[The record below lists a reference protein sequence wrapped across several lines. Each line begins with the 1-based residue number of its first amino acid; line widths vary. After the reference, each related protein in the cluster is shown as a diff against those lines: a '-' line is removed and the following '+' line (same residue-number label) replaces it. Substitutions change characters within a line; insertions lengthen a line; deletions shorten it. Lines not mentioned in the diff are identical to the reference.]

1 MADLKDTYVVH
12 GAWTTCTCGIRK
24 SRIVL
29 EKSHGIFLKNR
40 ELMTVN
46 DCKPENIICFGG
58 CYSMENPDT
67 AAEAQK
73 IQMAVEKDCPNTFTD
88 TVMNFFTKKG
98 QKESSDAPLQVV
110 GICNPK
116 IISAEWDNGGN
127 TVEVNGEVP
136 LLAGAKVHCL
146 YGGEIEIIDSGQPE
160 AGDMSQVEISPH
172 SVPLS
177 GSPGSNAESAA
188 MGAAAAG
195 IAATPGMPKQVA
207 AGMIGA
213 SKASNY
219 GKSETIDVEG
229 SGNAISSQ
237 GIAMIA
243 NFELSEGSAKKWGIG
258 EFDANGKMTGIYP
271 HYVFKNIGT
280 QDNPK
285 WVSDGGI
292 TFGHGIYVTKSMYDT
307 DPDIKKM
314 VDKYAPGASFVPPST
329 PRNGVPYKVP
339 NSIAMPIAVETPLY
353 ETKLK
358 DYEDA
363 VNNFL
368 NKNNITLKQ
377 NQFDAL
383 VSFTYNYGV
392 NWWDK
397 DKVMPNFIRDGEG
410 VYDPEEVRRVFGMH
424 DNPTRRLA
432 EAEVFINGY

>member
-12 GAWTTCTCGIRK
+12 GAWTTCTCGMRK

-136 LLAGAKVHCL
+136 LLGGAKVHCL

-213 SKASNY
+213 SKASSY

-229 SGNAISSQ
+229 PRVTNLDSTGYN
-237 GIAMIA
+237 MIA
-243 NFELSEGSAKKWGIG
+243 NMERNLSLIEYDEKTGLITSIPTNSTDVGYGHDYIKNPLPSVPTSMTASGAYELLKNDLNGIDSDG
-258 EFDANGKMTGIYP
+258 KVVKHKDYIGAIAGIDAELTQDQFNALVGLRY
-271 HYVFKNIGT
+271 NIGSLG
-280 QDNPK
+280 
-285 WVSDGGI
+285 VVDGLLEYLEKG
-292 TFGHGIYVTKSMYDT
+292 F
-307 DPDIKKM
+307 
-314 VDKYAPGASFVPPST
+314 
-329 PRNGVPYKVP
+329 
-339 NSIAMPIAVETPLY
+339 Y
-353 ETKLK
+353 ERTKLK
-358 DYEDA
+358 NLINSYYDAIIKSVPANEKYRDGWYNRTEMMLNIFFDGNYGYMPIDA
-363 VNNFL
+363 VNG
-368 NKNNITLKQ
+368 KVILK
-377 NQFDAL
+377 
-383 VSFTYNYGV
+383 
-392 NWWDK
+392 
-397 DKVMPNFIRDGEG
+397 
-410 VYDPEEVRRVFGMH
+410 
-424 DNPTRRLA
+424 
-432 EAEVFINGY
+432 